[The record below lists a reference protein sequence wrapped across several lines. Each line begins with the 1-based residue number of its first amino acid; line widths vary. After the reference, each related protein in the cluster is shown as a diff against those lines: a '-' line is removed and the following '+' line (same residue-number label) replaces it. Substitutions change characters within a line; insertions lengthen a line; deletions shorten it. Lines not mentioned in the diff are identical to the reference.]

1 VPVLAFGVIIG
12 ANVLLSTMFL
22 LYIYP
27 LWILLFIEF
36 YWGKMEKRLCF
47 WNIRFVNDGR
57 RLFVLIL
64 KSQNS
69 FSYLAVYVYH
79 VAFYI

>member
-1 VPVLAFGVIIG
+1 MYLISPTLVNTALKFIVPVLAFGVIIG

-36 YWGKMEKRLCF
+36 YWGKMEKR
-47 WNIRFVNDGR
+47 
-57 RLFVLIL
+57 
-64 KSQNS
+64 
-69 FSYLAVYVYH
+69 
-79 VAFYI
+79 